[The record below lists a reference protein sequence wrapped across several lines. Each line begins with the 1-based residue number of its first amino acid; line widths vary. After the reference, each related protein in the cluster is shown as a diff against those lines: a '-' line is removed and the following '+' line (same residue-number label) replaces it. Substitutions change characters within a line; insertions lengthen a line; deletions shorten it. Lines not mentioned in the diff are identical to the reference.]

1 MLAQLSGENET
12 DGSLDLLA
20 GNGAALVVGSQLA
33 ALVGNTLK
41 DIIDKAVHDSHGL
54 LGDVNLGVALT
65 EDLEDV
71 AAVGFMAGA
80 LASGLGGRGLLDSG
94 LGGSLAGGL
103 LFSFRG
109 HFYYT

>member
-1 MLAQLSGENET
+1 MLAQLSGEDET
-12 DGSLDLLA
+12 DGSLNLLA
-20 GNGAALVVGSQLA
+20 RDGAALVISGQLTTLMGDA
-33 ALVGNTLK
+33 LK

-54 LGDVNLGVALT
+54 FGDVNLGVALT

-80 LASGLGGRGLLDSG
+80 LASGLGGRGLLNSG